1 MITKTRKGGTR
12 HGAGGDDYLSLIH
25 EFPLRPLRNDGEH
38 AQAMEV
44 VNRLAISDEGT
55 LSAGEQDYLDA
66 LVVLLEDYDRR
77 QEPWHRI
84 SGLQLLQ
91 HLMEQTEMKL
101 ADLGKVVGSRP
112 LASLILSGKREFS
125 KEVIKRLGAH
135 FHIDPGAFL

>member
-1 MITKTRKGGTR
+1 MIAKTRKRGTR
-12 HGAGGDDYLSLIH
+12 HGGDDYLALIR
-25 EFPLRPLRNDGEH
+25 EFPLRPLRNDAEH
-38 AQAMEV
+38 AQAMDV
-44 VNRLAISDEGT
+44 VRRLAASDEGT
-55 LSAGEQDYLDA
+55 LGDGEQDYLDA

-101 ADLGKVVGSRP
+101 ADLGTIVGSRP
-112 LASLILSGKREFS
+112 LASLILSGKRDIS
-125 KEVIKRLGAH
+125 KDVMRRLGAH